1 MDLGK
6 ETEFSHV
13 GADFLHQIG
22 GWVLLPEKIIVS
34 VSDDGNEFKKLGED
48 IREEDRTPSI
58 KFVEFAVETPKPV
71 KARYVKMD
79 VTGTKMCPSWHFGV
93 GHPSWFFIDEVIVK

>member
-1 MDLGK
+1 M
-6 ETEFSHV
+6 

-22 GWVLLPEKIIVS
+22 GWVLLPEKISVS

-48 IREEDRTPSI
+48 IREEDCTPSI